1 MATAFSI
8 ASILSIS
15 NFLQILFSTDA
26 QTVANPSRL
35 EQFLND
41 IYLYFIR
48 FGKTNA
54 LWIFAGIVFGI
65 YFLKDIFTYGASY
78 FAASTRYKVIR
89 NIRRDLFRQYT
100 TQHISFMDSYK
111 KGDLLS
117 RISTDATEY
126 DQNVLQGLQSLVSVI
141 INVVLYFGILLYLNP
156 LLTLTALVVVPLV
169 GGAVSL
175 ISRKLR
181 KASRKMQTESAELI
195 SKLEES
201 ISGLRIIKSHTAI
214 EFMNKGFSEFNNA
227 YTRLRTS
234 IYRRVDLA
242 SPQSEFFGNCM
253 VIGILLLGT
262 SQIISLPPKMS
273 AEMFIVYLI
282 IFSLI
287 IKPAK
292 DFTTSLYNIRKG
304 KASEDRMMEILLAEN
319 KSENMETERKIEKK
333 IKAIRIKG
341 VSFAYSQ
348 TPILQCI
355 NIPIRKGEP
364 LAIVGPSGAG
374 KSTLIDLL
382 MKFRTPSEGEIYFNR
397 VPISKLSENEVRRH
411 IAVVSQDTILFN
423 DTVANN
429 LAFANP
435 DCSIEDIK
443 AAAKAAK
450 ADEFIEKLEK
460 GYDTII
466 GEGGCTLSG
475 GQKQRLAIARAILR
489 NADILILDEAT
500 ASLDTIS
507 ERYIQEAIDAI
518 SKDRIIITIA
528 HRISTIRHYPHI
540 VVMNQGEIQAIGI
553 HEKLIHRN
561 ELYASLCRLQ
571 NIEPEPVKTSTPTLV
586 EKQENKEEVSQTAT
600 KETTDSEESTSSTAE
615 ETQTNTAETP
625 TATAEDHKVD

>member
-1 MATAFSI
+1 MATVFSI

-15 NFLQILFSTDA
+15 NFLQILFATNA
-26 QTVANPSRL
+26 QAPVNPSRL
-35 EQFLND
+35 EQLLND
-41 IYLYFIR
+41 VYTYFIR

-54 LWIFAGIVFGI
+54 LWIFASIVFGI

-78 FAASTRYKVIR
+78 FAASTRYKILR
-89 NIRRDLFRQYT
+89 NIRRDLFRCYT
-100 TQHISFMDSYK
+100 TQEVSFMDSFK

-117 RISTDATEY
+117 RLSTDATEY

-141 INVVLYFGILLYLNP
+141 INVLLYFAVLLYLNP

-175 ISRKLR
+175 VSRKLR
-181 KASRKMQTESAELI
+181 KASKKMQTESAELI
-195 SKLEES
+195 SKLEET

-214 EFMNKGFSEFNNA
+214 DFMNRRFSDFNNA

-234 IYRRVDLA
+234 IYRRIDLA

-262 SQIISLPPKMS
+262 SQIIADPPKMS

-292 DFTTSLYNIRKG
+292 DFTTSIYNIRKG
-304 KASEDRMMEILLAEN
+304 KASEERMAEILLAEK
-319 KSENMETERKIEKK
+319 KSETMEEELKIEKK
-333 IKAIRIKG
+333 IKSIRIKG

-348 TPILQCI
+348 TPVLQEI
-355 NIPIRKGEP
+355 NIPIRKGAP

-374 KSTLIDLL
+374 KSTLTDLL
-382 MKFRTPSEGEIYFNR
+382 MKFRTPNEGEIYFNR
-397 VPISKLSENEVRRH
+397 TPISRLSENEVRRH
-411 IAVVSQDTILFN
+411 IAVVSQDTVLFN

-429 LAFANP
+429 LAFAEA
-435 DCSIEDIK
+435 DCSLEEIK

-450 ADEFIEKLEK
+450 ADEFIENLEK
-460 GYDTII
+460 GYDTVI

-475 GQKQRLAIARAILR
+475 GQKQRLSIARAILR

-518 SKDRIIITIA
+518 CKDRIIITIA
-528 HRISTIRHYPHI
+528 HRISTIKHYPHI
-540 VVMNQGEIQAIGI
+540 VVMNQGRIQAIGT
-553 HEKLIHRN
+553 HEKLIQRN

-571 NIEPEPVKTSTPTLV
+571 NISTEVVDTPA
-586 EKQENKEEVSQTAT
+586 QPAADENAAAAEAD
-600 KETTDSEESTSSTAE
+600 TDADE
-615 ETQTNTAETP
+615 
-625 TATAEDHKVD
+625 

>member
-1 MATAFSI
+1 M
-8 ASILSIS
+8 
-15 NFLQILFSTDA
+15 
-26 QTVANPSRL
+26 
-35 EQFLND
+35 
-41 IYLYFIR
+41 
-48 FGKTNA
+48 
-54 LWIFAGIVFGI
+54 
-65 YFLKDIFTYGASY
+65 
-78 FAASTRYKVIR
+78 
-89 NIRRDLFRQYT
+89 
-100 TQHISFMDSYK
+100 
-111 KGDLLS
+111 
-117 RISTDATEY
+117 
-126 DQNVLQGLQSLVSVI
+126 
-141 INVVLYFGILLYLNP
+141 
-156 LLTLTALVVVPLV
+156 
-169 GGAVSL
+169 
-175 ISRKLR
+175 
-181 KASRKMQTESAELI
+181 
-195 SKLEES
+195 
-201 ISGLRIIKSHTAI
+201 
-214 EFMNKGFSEFNNA
+214 
-227 YTRLRTS
+227 
-234 IYRRVDLA
+234 
-242 SPQSEFFGNCM
+242 
-253 VIGILLLGT
+253 
-262 SQIISLPPKMS
+262 
-273 AEMFIVYLI
+273 
-282 IFSLI
+282 
-287 IKPAK
+287 
-292 DFTTSLYNIRKG
+292 
-304 KASEDRMMEILLAEN
+304 
-319 KSENMETERKIEKK
+319 
-333 IKAIRIKG
+333 
-341 VSFAYSQ
+341 
-348 TPILQCI
+348 QCI

-507 ERYIQEAIDAI
+507 EKYIQEAIDAI
-518 SKDRIIITIA
+518 CKDRIIITIA

>member
-1 MATAFSI
+1 MRQKGGKQITTKYLQPYIGNIVLYFVLICMATVFSI

-15 NFLQILFSTDA
+15 NFLQILFATNA
-26 QTVANPSRL
+26 QAPVNPSRL
-35 EQFLND
+35 EQLLND
-41 IYLYFIR
+41 VYTYFIR

-54 LWIFAGIVFGI
+54 LWIFASIVFGI

-78 FAASTRYKVIR
+78 FAASTRYKILR
-89 NIRRDLFRQYT
+89 NIRRDLFRCYT
-100 TQHISFMDSYK
+100 TQEVSFMDSFK

-117 RISTDATEY
+117 RLSTDATEY

-141 INVVLYFGILLYLNP
+141 INVLLYFVVLLYLNP

-175 ISRKLR
+175 VSRKLR
-181 KASRKMQTESAELI
+181 RASKKMQTESAELI
-195 SKLEES
+195 SKLEET

-214 EFMNKGFSEFNNA
+214 DFMNRRFSDFNNA

-234 IYRRVDLA
+234 IYRRIDLA

-262 SQIISLPPKMS
+262 SQIIADPPKMS

-292 DFTTSLYNIRKG
+292 DFTTSIYNIRKG
-304 KASEDRMMEILLAEN
+304 KASEDRMAEILLAEK
-319 KSENMETERKIEKK
+319 KSETMEEELKIEKR
-333 IKAIRIKG
+333 IKSIRIKG

-348 TPILQCI
+348 TPVLQEI
-355 NIPIRKGEP
+355 NIPIRKGAP

-374 KSTLIDLL
+374 KSTLTDLL
-382 MKFRTPSEGEIYFNR
+382 MKFRTPNEGEIYFNR
-397 VPISKLSENEVRRH
+397 TPISRLSENEVRRH
-411 IAVVSQDTILFN
+411 IAVVSQDTVLFN

-429 LAFANP
+429 LAFAEA
-435 DCSIEDIK
+435 DCSLEEIK

-460 GYDTII
+460 GYDTVI

-475 GQKQRLAIARAILR
+475 GQKQRLSIARAILR

-518 SKDRIIITIA
+518 CKDRIIITIA
-528 HRISTIRHYPHI
+528 HRISTIKHYPHI
-540 VVMNQGEIQAIGI
+540 VVMNQGRIQAIGT
-553 HEKLIHRN
+553 HEKLIQRN

-571 NIEPEPVKTSTPTLV
+571 NISTEVVDTPT
-586 EKQENKEEVSQTAT
+586 QPAADEN
-600 KETTDSEESTSSTAE
+600 
-615 ETQTNTAETP
+615 
-625 TATAEDHKVD
+625 TATAGAATEADE

>member
-1 MATAFSI
+1 MRQKGGKQITTKYLQPYIGNIVLYFVLICMATVFSI

-15 NFLQILFSTDA
+15 NFLQILFATNA
-26 QTVANPSRL
+26 QAPVNPSRL
-35 EQFLND
+35 EQLLND
-41 IYLYFIR
+41 VYTYFIR

-54 LWIFAGIVFGI
+54 LWIFASIVFGI

-78 FAASTRYKVIR
+78 FAASTRYKILR
-89 NIRRDLFRQYT
+89 NIRRDLFRCYT
-100 TQHISFMDSYK
+100 TQEVSFMDSFK

-117 RISTDATEY
+117 RLSTDATEY

-141 INVVLYFGILLYLNP
+141 INVLLYFAVLLYLNP

-175 ISRKLR
+175 VSRKLR
-181 KASRKMQTESAELI
+181 KASKKMQTESAELI
-195 SKLEES
+195 SKLEET

-214 EFMNKGFSEFNNA
+214 DFMNRRFSDFNNA

-234 IYRRVDLA
+234 IYRRIDLA

-262 SQIISLPPKMS
+262 SQIIADPPKMS

-292 DFTTSLYNIRKG
+292 DFTTSIYNIRKG
-304 KASEDRMMEILLAEN
+304 KASEERMAEIILAEK
-319 KSENMETERKIEKK
+319 KSETMEEELKIEKR
-333 IKAIRIKG
+333 IKSIRIKG

-348 TPILQCI
+348 TPVLQEI
-355 NIPIRKGEP
+355 NIPIRKGAP

-374 KSTLIDLL
+374 KSTLTDLL
-382 MKFRTPSEGEIYFNR
+382 MKFRTPNEGEIYFNR
-397 VPISKLSENEVRRH
+397 TPISRLSENEVRRH
-411 IAVVSQDTILFN
+411 IAVVSQDTVLFN

-429 LAFANP
+429 LAFAEA
-435 DCSIEDIK
+435 DCSLEEIK

-460 GYDTII
+460 GYDTVI

-475 GQKQRLAIARAILR
+475 GQKQRLSIARAILR

-518 SKDRIIITIA
+518 CKDRIIITIA
-528 HRISTIRHYPHI
+528 HRISTIKHYPHI
-540 VVMNQGEIQAIGI
+540 VVMNQGRIQAIGT
-553 HEKLIHRN
+553 HEKLIQRN

-571 NIEPEPVKTSTPTLV
+571 NISTEVVDTPVQPAAD
-586 EKQENKEEVSQTAT
+586 ENAVAAEAD
-600 KETTDSEESTSSTAE
+600 TDADE
-615 ETQTNTAETP
+615 
-625 TATAEDHKVD
+625 

>member
-1 MATAFSI
+1 MATVFSI

-15 NFLQILFSTDA
+15 NFLQILFATNA
-26 QTVANPSRL
+26 QAPVNPSRL
-35 EQFLND
+35 EQLLND
-41 IYLYFIR
+41 VYTYFIR

-54 LWIFAGIVFGI
+54 LWIFASIVFGI

-78 FAASTRYKVIR
+78 FAASTRYKILR
-89 NIRRDLFRQYT
+89 NIRRDLFRCYT
-100 TQHISFMDSYK
+100 TQEVSFMDSFK

-117 RISTDATEY
+117 RLSTDATEY

-141 INVVLYFGILLYLNP
+141 INVLLYFAVLLYLNP

-175 ISRKLR
+175 VSRKLHR
-181 KASRKMQTESAELI
+181 ASKKMQTESAELI
-195 SKLEES
+195 SKLEET

-214 EFMNKGFSEFNNA
+214 DFMNRRFSDFNNA

-234 IYRRVDLA
+234 IYRRIDLA

-262 SQIISLPPKMS
+262 SQIIADPPKMS

-292 DFTTSLYNIRKG
+292 DFTTSIYNIRKG
-304 KASEDRMMEILLAEN
+304 KASEDRMAEILLAEK
-319 KSENMETERKIEKK
+319 KSETMEEELKIEKR
-333 IKAIRIKG
+333 IKSIRIKG

-348 TPILQCI
+348 TPVLQEI
-355 NIPIRKGEP
+355 NIPIRKGAP

-374 KSTLIDLL
+374 KSTLTDLL
-382 MKFRTPSEGEIYFNR
+382 MKFRTPNEGEIYFNR
-397 VPISKLSENEVRRH
+397 TPISRLSENEVRRH
-411 IAVVSQDTILFN
+411 IAVVSQDTVLFN

-429 LAFANP
+429 LAFAEA
-435 DCSIEDIK
+435 DCSLEEIK

-460 GYDTII
+460 GYDTVI

-475 GQKQRLAIARAILR
+475 GQKQRLSIARAILR

-518 SKDRIIITIA
+518 CKDRIIITIA
-528 HRISTIRHYPHI
+528 HRISTIKHYPHI
-540 VVMNQGEIQAIGI
+540 VVMNQGRIQAIGT
-553 HEKLIHRN
+553 HEKLIQRN

-571 NIEPEPVKTSTPTLV
+571 NISTEVVDTPT
-586 EKQENKEEVSQTAT
+586 QPAADEN
-600 KETTDSEESTSSTAE
+600 
-615 ETQTNTAETP
+615 
-625 TATAEDHKVD
+625 TATAGAATEADE

>member
-1 MATAFSI
+1 MATVFSI

-15 NFLQILFSTDA
+15 NFLQILFATNA
-26 QTVANPSRL
+26 QAPVNPSRL
-35 EQFLND
+35 EQLLND
-41 IYLYFIR
+41 VYTYFIR

-54 LWIFAGIVFGI
+54 LWIFASIVFGI

-78 FAASTRYKVIR
+78 FAASTRYKILR
-89 NIRRDLFRQYT
+89 NIRRDLFRCYT
-100 TQHISFMDSYK
+100 TQEVSFMDSFK

-117 RISTDATEY
+117 RLSTDATEY

-141 INVVLYFGILLYLNP
+141 INVLLYFVVLLYLNP

-175 ISRKLR
+175 VSRKLR
-181 KASRKMQTESAELI
+181 RASKKMQTESAELI
-195 SKLEES
+195 SKLEET

-214 EFMNKGFSEFNNA
+214 DFMNRRFSDFNNA

-234 IYRRVDLA
+234 IYRRIDLA

-262 SQIISLPPKMS
+262 SQIIADPPKMS

-292 DFTTSLYNIRKG
+292 DFTTSIYNIRKG
-304 KASEDRMMEILLAEN
+304 KASEDRMAEILLAEK
-319 KSENMETERKIEKK
+319 KSETMEEELKIEKR
-333 IKAIRIKG
+333 IKSIRIKG

-348 TPILQCI
+348 TPVLQEI
-355 NIPIRKGEP
+355 NIPIRKGAP

-374 KSTLIDLL
+374 KSTLTDLL
-382 MKFRTPSEGEIYFNR
+382 MKFRTPNEGEIYFNR
-397 VPISKLSENEVRRH
+397 TPISRLSENEVRRH
-411 IAVVSQDTILFN
+411 IAVVSQDTVLFN

-429 LAFANP
+429 LAFAEA
-435 DCSIEDIK
+435 DCSLEEIK

-460 GYDTII
+460 GYDTVI

-475 GQKQRLAIARAILR
+475 GQKQRLSIARAILR

-518 SKDRIIITIA
+518 CKDRIIITIA
-528 HRISTIRHYPHI
+528 HRISTIKHYPHI
-540 VVMNQGEIQAIGI
+540 VVMNQGRIQAIGT
-553 HEKLIHRN
+553 HEKLIQRN

-571 NIEPEPVKTSTPTLV
+571 NISTEVVDTPT
-586 EKQENKEEVSQTAT
+586 QPAADEN
-600 KETTDSEESTSSTAE
+600 
-615 ETQTNTAETP
+615 
-625 TATAEDHKVD
+625 TATAGAATEADE

>member
-1 MATAFSI
+1 MRQKGGKQITTKYLQPYIGNIVLYFVLICMATVFSI

-15 NFLQILFSTDA
+15 NFLQILFATNA
-26 QTVANPSRL
+26 QAPVNPSRL
-35 EQFLND
+35 EQLLND
-41 IYLYFIR
+41 VYTYFIR

-54 LWIFAGIVFGI
+54 LWIFASIVFGI

-78 FAASTRYKVIR
+78 FAASTRYKILR
-89 NIRRDLFRQYT
+89 NIRRDLFRCYT
-100 TQHISFMDSYK
+100 TQEVSFMDSFK

-117 RISTDATEY
+117 RLSTDATEY

-141 INVVLYFGILLYLNP
+141 INVLLYFAVLLYLNP

-175 ISRKLR
+175 VSRKLHR
-181 KASRKMQTESAELI
+181 ASKKMQTESAELI
-195 SKLEES
+195 SKLEET

-214 EFMNKGFSEFNNA
+214 DFMNRRFSDFNNA

-234 IYRRVDLA
+234 IYRRIDLA

-262 SQIISLPPKMS
+262 SQIIADPPKMS

-292 DFTTSLYNIRKG
+292 DFTTSIYNIRKG
-304 KASEDRMMEILLAEN
+304 KASEDRMAEILLAEK
-319 KSENMETERKIEKK
+319 KSETMEEELKIEKR
-333 IKAIRIKG
+333 IKSIRIKG

-348 TPILQCI
+348 TPVLQEI
-355 NIPIRKGEP
+355 NIPIRKGAP

-374 KSTLIDLL
+374 KSTLTDLL
-382 MKFRTPSEGEIYFNR
+382 MKFRTPNEGEIYFNR
-397 VPISKLSENEVRRH
+397 TPISRLSENEVRRH
-411 IAVVSQDTILFN
+411 IAVVSQDTVLFN

-429 LAFANP
+429 LAFAEA
-435 DCSIEDIK
+435 DCSLEEIK

-460 GYDTII
+460 GYDTVI

-475 GQKQRLAIARAILR
+475 GQKQRLSIARAILR

-518 SKDRIIITIA
+518 CKDRIIITIA
-528 HRISTIRHYPHI
+528 HRISTIKHYPHI
-540 VVMNQGEIQAIGI
+540 VVMNQGRIQAIGT
-553 HEKLIHRN
+553 HEKLIQRN

-571 NIEPEPVKTSTPTLV
+571 NISTEVVDTPT
-586 EKQENKEEVSQTAT
+586 QPAADEN
-600 KETTDSEESTSSTAE
+600 
-615 ETQTNTAETP
+615 
-625 TATAEDHKVD
+625 TATAGAATEADE

>member
-1 MATAFSI
+1 MRQKGGKQITTKYLQPYIGNIVLYFVLICMATVFSI

-15 NFLQILFSTDA
+15 NFLQILFATNA
-26 QTVANPSRL
+26 QAPVNPSRL
-35 EQFLND
+35 EQLLND
-41 IYLYFIR
+41 VYTYFIR

-54 LWIFAGIVFGI
+54 LWIFASIVFGI

-78 FAASTRYKVIR
+78 FAASTRYKILR
-89 NIRRDLFRQYT
+89 NIRRDLFRCYT
-100 TQHISFMDSYK
+100 TQEVSFMDSFK

-117 RISTDATEY
+117 RLSTDATEY

-141 INVVLYFGILLYLNP
+141 INVLLYFAVLLYLNP

-175 ISRKLR
+175 VSRKLR
-181 KASRKMQTESAELI
+181 KASKKMQTESAELI
-195 SKLEES
+195 SKLEET

-214 EFMNKGFSEFNNA
+214 DFMNRRFSDFNNA

-234 IYRRVDLA
+234 IYRRIDLA

-262 SQIISLPPKMS
+262 SQIIADPPKMS

-292 DFTTSLYNIRKG
+292 DFTTSIYNIRKG
-304 KASEDRMMEILLAEN
+304 KASEERMAEILLAEK
-319 KSENMETERKIEKK
+319 KSETMEEELKIEKK
-333 IKAIRIKG
+333 IKSIRIKG

-348 TPILQCI
+348 TPVLQEI
-355 NIPIRKGEP
+355 NIPIRKGAP

-374 KSTLIDLL
+374 KSTLTDLL
-382 MKFRTPSEGEIYFNR
+382 MKFRTPNEGEIYFNR
-397 VPISKLSENEVRRH
+397 TPISRLSENEVRRH
-411 IAVVSQDTILFN
+411 IAVVSQDTVLFN

-429 LAFANP
+429 LAFAEA
-435 DCSIEDIK
+435 DCSLEEIK

-450 ADEFIEKLEK
+450 ADEFIENLEK
-460 GYDTII
+460 GYDTVI

-475 GQKQRLAIARAILR
+475 GQKQRLSIARAILR

-518 SKDRIIITIA
+518 CKDRIIITIA
-528 HRISTIRHYPHI
+528 HRISTIKHYPHI
-540 VVMNQGEIQAIGI
+540 VVMNQGRIQAIGT
-553 HEKLIHRN
+553 HEKLIQRN

-571 NIEPEPVKTSTPTLV
+571 NISTEVVDTPA
-586 EKQENKEEVSQTAT
+586 QPAADENAAAAEAD
-600 KETTDSEESTSSTAE
+600 TDADE
-615 ETQTNTAETP
+615 
-625 TATAEDHKVD
+625 

>member
-1 MATAFSI
+1 MATVFSI

-15 NFLQILFSTDA
+15 NFLQILFATNA
-26 QTVANPSRL
+26 QAPVNPSRL
-35 EQFLND
+35 EQLLND
-41 IYLYFIR
+41 VYTYFIR

-54 LWIFAGIVFGI
+54 LWIFASIVFGI

-78 FAASTRYKVIR
+78 FAASTRYKILR
-89 NIRRDLFRQYT
+89 NIRRDLFRCYT
-100 TQHISFMDSYK
+100 TQEVSFMDSFK

-117 RISTDATEY
+117 RLSTDATEY

-141 INVVLYFGILLYLNP
+141 INVLLYFAVLLYLNP

-175 ISRKLR
+175 VSRKLR
-181 KASRKMQTESAELI
+181 KASKKMQTESAELI
-195 SKLEES
+195 SKLEET

-214 EFMNKGFSEFNNA
+214 DFMNRRFSDFNNA

-234 IYRRVDLA
+234 IYRRIDLA

-262 SQIISLPPKMS
+262 SQIIADPPKMS

-292 DFTTSLYNIRKG
+292 DFTTSIYNIRKG
-304 KASEDRMMEILLAEN
+304 KASEERMAEIILAEK
-319 KSENMETERKIEKK
+319 KSETMEEELKIEKR
-333 IKAIRIKG
+333 IKSIRIKG

-348 TPILQCI
+348 TPVLQEI
-355 NIPIRKGEP
+355 NIPIRKGAP

-374 KSTLIDLL
+374 KSTLTDLL
-382 MKFRTPSEGEIYFNR
+382 MKFRTPNEGEIYFNR
-397 VPISKLSENEVRRH
+397 TPISRLSENEVRRH
-411 IAVVSQDTILFN
+411 IAVVSQDTVLFN

-429 LAFANP
+429 LAFAEA
-435 DCSIEDIK
+435 DCSLEEIK

-460 GYDTII
+460 GYDTVI

-475 GQKQRLAIARAILR
+475 GQKQRLSIARAILR

-518 SKDRIIITIA
+518 CKDRIIITIA
-528 HRISTIRHYPHI
+528 HRISTIKHYPHI
-540 VVMNQGEIQAIGI
+540 VVMNQGRIQAIGT
-553 HEKLIHRN
+553 HEKLIQRN

-571 NIEPEPVKTSTPTLV
+571 NISTEVVDTPVQPAAD
-586 EKQENKEEVSQTAT
+586 ENAVAAEAD
-600 KETTDSEESTSSTAE
+600 TDADE
-615 ETQTNTAETP
+615 
-625 TATAEDHKVD
+625 

>member
-1 MATAFSI
+1 MATVFSI

-15 NFLQILFSTDA
+15 NFLQILFATNA
-26 QTVANPSRL
+26 QAPVNPSRL
-35 EQFLND
+35 EQLLND
-41 IYLYFIR
+41 VYTYFIR

-54 LWIFAGIVFGI
+54 LWIFASIVFGI

-78 FAASTRYKVIR
+78 FAASTRYKILR
-89 NIRRDLFRQYT
+89 NIRRDLFRCYT
-100 TQHISFMDSYK
+100 TQEVSFMDSFK

-117 RISTDATEY
+117 RLSTDATEY

-141 INVVLYFGILLYLNP
+141 INVLLYFVVLLYLNP

-175 ISRKLR
+175 VSRKLR
-181 KASRKMQTESAELI
+181 RASKKMQTESAELI
-195 SKLEES
+195 SKLEET

-214 EFMNKGFSEFNNA
+214 DFMNRRFSDFNNA

-234 IYRRVDLA
+234 IYRRIDLA

-262 SQIISLPPKMS
+262 SQIIADPPKMS

-292 DFTTSLYNIRKG
+292 DFTTSIYNIRKG
-304 KASEDRMMEILLAEN
+304 KASEDRMAEILLAEK
-319 KSENMETERKIEKK
+319 KSETMEEELKIEKR
-333 IKAIRIKG
+333 IKSIRIKG

-348 TPILQCI
+348 TPVLQEI
-355 NIPIRKGEP
+355 NIPIRKGAP

-374 KSTLIDLL
+374 KSTLTDLL
-382 MKFRTPSEGEIYFNR
+382 MKFRTPNEGEIYFNR
-397 VPISKLSENEVRRH
+397 TPISRLSENEVRRH
-411 IAVVSQDTILFN
+411 IAVVSQDTVLFN

-429 LAFANP
+429 LAFAEA
-435 DCSIEDIK
+435 DCSLEEIK

-460 GYDTII
+460 GYDTVI

-475 GQKQRLAIARAILR
+475 GQKQRLSIARAILR

-518 SKDRIIITIA
+518 CKDRIIITIA
-528 HRISTIRHYPHI
+528 HRISTIKHYPHI
-540 VVMNQGEIQAIGI
+540 VVMNQGRIQAIGT
-553 HEKLIHRN
+553 HEKLIQRN

-571 NIEPEPVKTSTPTLV
+571 NISTEVVGTPT
-586 EKQENKEEVSQTAT
+586 QPAADEN
-600 KETTDSEESTSSTAE
+600 
-615 ETQTNTAETP
+615 
-625 TATAEDHKVD
+625 TATAGAATEADE

>member
-1 MATAFSI
+1 MATVFSI

-15 NFLQILFSTDA
+15 NFLQILFATNA
-26 QTVANPSRL
+26 QAPVNPSRL
-35 EQFLND
+35 EQLLNNV
-41 IYLYFIR
+41 YTYFIR

-54 LWIFAGIVFGI
+54 LWIFASIVFGI

-78 FAASTRYKVIR
+78 FAASTRYKILR
-89 NIRRDLFRQYT
+89 NIRSDLFRCYT
-100 TQHISFMDSYK
+100 TQEVSFMDSFK

-117 RISTDATEY
+117 RLSTDATEY

-141 INVVLYFGILLYLNP
+141 INVLLYFAVLLYLNP

-175 ISRKLR
+175 VSRKLR
-181 KASRKMQTESAELI
+181 KSSKKMQTESAELI
-195 SKLEES
+195 SKLEET

-214 EFMNKGFSEFNNA
+214 DFMNRRFSDFNNA

-234 IYRRVDLA
+234 IYRRIDLA

-262 SQIISLPPKMS
+262 SQIIADPPKMS

-292 DFTTSLYNIRKG
+292 DFTTSIYNIRKG
-304 KASEDRMMEILLAEN
+304 KASEERMAEILLAEK
-319 KSENMETERKIEKK
+319 KSETMEEELKIEKR
-333 IKAIRIKG
+333 IKSIRIKG

-348 TPILQCI
+348 TPVLQEI
-355 NIPIRKGEP
+355 NIPIRKGAP

-374 KSTLIDLL
+374 KSTLTDLL
-382 MKFRTPSEGEIYFNR
+382 MKFRTPNEGEIYFNR
-397 VPISKLSENEVRRH
+397 TPISRLSENEVRRH
-411 IAVVSQDTILFN
+411 IAVVSQDTVLFN

-429 LAFANP
+429 LAFAEA
-435 DCSIEDIK
+435 DCSLEEIK

-460 GYDTII
+460 GYDTVI

-475 GQKQRLAIARAILR
+475 GQKQRLSIARALLR

-518 SKDRIIITIA
+518 CKDRIIITIA
-528 HRISTIRHYPHI
+528 HRISTIKHYPHI
-540 VVMNQGEIQAIGI
+540 VVMNQGRIQAIGT
-553 HEKLIHRN
+553 HEKLIQRN

-571 NIEPEPVKTSTPTLV
+571 NISTEVVDTPA
-586 EKQENKEEVSQTAT
+586 QPAADENAAAADAD
-600 KETTDSEESTSSTAE
+600 TDADE
-615 ETQTNTAETP
+615 
-625 TATAEDHKVD
+625 